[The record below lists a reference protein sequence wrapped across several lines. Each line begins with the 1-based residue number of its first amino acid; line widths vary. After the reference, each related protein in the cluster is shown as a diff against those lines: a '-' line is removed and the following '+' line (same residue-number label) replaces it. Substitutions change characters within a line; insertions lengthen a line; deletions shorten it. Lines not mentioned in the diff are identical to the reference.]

1 MIKTPLSDYM
11 KSKNLSQSEMAELV
25 KLTQGA
31 ISKMLLRDRAIFVVE
46 GDGPIKL
53 MEEKLVAQAC
63 DSVSQQSAA

>member
-53 MEEKLVAQAC
+53 LEEKLVAQAR